1 MAKVIFEFNRMED
14 VEFQK
19 KGGFFVGMSVQLEEQ
34 SPKGLI
40 GPHDVMAGIIKSMA
54 PEIIEKATQELLKS
68 ARQLGLEA
76 EGELFRY
83 NPDETKH

>member
-34 SPKGLI
+34 SPKEQT

-54 PEIIEKATQELLKS
+54 LKLLKKQPRS
-68 ARQLGLEA
+68 C
-76 EGELFRY
+76 
-83 NPDETKH
+83 

>member
-19 KGGFFVGMSVQLEEQ
+19 KGGFFVGMSVQLKEQ
-34 SPKGLI
+34 SPKAQI

-54 PEIIEKATQELLKS
+54 P
-68 ARQLGLEA
+68 
-76 EGELFRY
+76 
-83 NPDETKH
+83 

>member
-1 MAKVIFEFNRMED
+1 
-14 VEFQK
+14 
-19 KGGFFVGMSVQLEEQ
+19 VQLKEQ
-34 SPKGLI
+34 SPKAQI

-68 ARQLGLEA
+68 ARELGLEA

-83 NPDETKH
+83 NPDAAKH

>member
-34 SPKGLI
+34 SPKEQT

-54 PEIIEKATQELLKS
+54 PEIIEKTTQELLKS
-68 ARQLGLEA
+68 ARELGLEA

-83 NPDETKH
+83 NPDAAKH

>member
-34 SPKGLI
+34 SPDAQI
-40 GPHDVMAGIIKSMA
+40 GPHDVRHY
-54 PEIIEKATQELLKS
+54 QEHGS
-68 ARQLGLEA
+68 
-76 EGELFRY
+76 
-83 NPDETKH
+83 

>member
-19 KGGFFVGMSVQLEEQ
+19 KGGFFVGMSVQLKEQ
-34 SPKGLI
+34 SPKAQI

-54 PEIIEKATQELLKS
+54 PEIIEKSNPGVVEVSQRTW
-68 ARQLGLEA
+68 ARS
-76 EGELFRY
+76 RRRVI
-83 NPDETKH
+83 PV

>member
-1 MAKVIFEFNRMED
+1 
-14 VEFQK
+14 
-19 KGGFFVGMSVQLEEQ
+19 MSVQLKEQ
-34 SPKGLI
+34 SPKAQI

-68 ARQLGLEA
+68 ARELGLEA

-83 NPDETKH
+83 NPDAAKH

>member
-19 KGGFFVGMSVQLEEQ
+19 KGGFSVGMSVQLEEQ
-34 SPKGLI
+34 SPKEQT

-68 ARQLGLEA
+68 ARELGLEA

-83 NPDETKH
+83 NPDAAKY

>member
-1 MAKVIFEFNRMED
+1 MAKVIFEFNRMEN

-19 KGGFFVGMSVQLEEQ
+19 KGGFLVGMSVQLEEQ
-34 SPKGLI
+34 SPEAQT

-68 ARQLGLEA
+68 ARELGLEA

-83 NPDETKH
+83 NPDAAKH

>member
-34 SPKGLI
+34 SPKEQT
-40 GPHDVMAGIIKSMA
+40 GPHDVMAVIIKSMA
-54 PEIIEKATQELLKS
+54 PEIIEKATQELLT
-68 ARQLGLEA
+68 ARELGLEA

-83 NPDETKH
+83 NPDAAKY

>member
-1 MAKVIFEFNRMED
+1 M
-14 VEFQK
+14 
-19 KGGFFVGMSVQLEEQ
+19 QLKEQ
-34 SPKGLI
+34 SPKAQI

-68 ARQLGLEA
+68 ARELGLEA

-83 NPDETKH
+83 NPDAAKH